1 MFIRSRRVVTPDGV
15 QKCVLHIEG
24 GKILSLLP
32 YQSEIAGELVD
43 VGDLVVSPG
52 IVDPHVHINEPGR
65 TEWEGFATATRA
77 AAAGG
82 VTTLVDMPLNCI
94 PATTTS
100 HALHAKIAT
109 AAGKLHVDCGFHAG
123 LVPENANELGGLLG
137 AGVLGVK
144 AFLISSGVPE
154 FQPVG
159 EEHLRSALPTIRHS
173 DLPLLV
179 HAELASDVVH
189 APSTSHRYSDYLA
202 SRPRCW
208 ENDAVR
214 LMIGLAEEYN
224 CRVHIVHVSSCE
236 TLPLLERAK
245 DRGVQISAETCP
257 HYLFFSA
264 EEIPEGATEYKC
276 APPIRERANNEALWN
291 GLASGVLDCVVSD
304 HSPSLPEMKQRRT
317 GDFINAWGGIASL
330 QLSFSVVWT
339 AARSRGFGFT
349 DVSRWMSANTSR
361 LVGLDRRKG
370 RIAAGYDA
378 DLVVWNPDETFV
390 VDPSLIKHR
399 HTLNP
404 YAGCTLYGRVHAT
417 YLRGEKVFDG
427 AGFSGPAGQII
438 FRT

>member
-100 HALHAKIAT
+100 HALHVKIAT

-123 LVPENANELGGLLG
+123 LVPENANELADLLG

-179 HAELASDVVH
+179 HAELAFSAVRT
-189 APSTSHRYSDYLA
+189 PSTSRRYAEYLA

-214 LMIGLAEEYN
+214 LMIRLAEEYN
-224 CRVHIVHVSSCE
+224 CRLHIVHVSSCE

-264 EEIPEGATEYKC
+264 EETPDGATEYKC
-276 APPIRERANNEALWN
+276 APPIRERANNEALWG

-304 HSPSLPEMKQRRT
+304 HSPSPPEMKRREV

-330 QLSFSVVWT
+330 QFSLSALWT
-339 AARSRGFGFT
+339 AARSRGFGLA
-349 DVSRWMSANTSR
+349 DLSRWMSAQTAR
-361 LVGLDRRKG
+361 LVGLGHRKG
-370 RIAAGYDA
+370 TIAPGYDA
-378 DLVVWNPDETFV
+378 DLVVWNPEESFV
-390 VDPSLIKHR
+390 VEPSMIHHR
-399 HTLNP
+399 HKLTPYMGRTLF
-404 YAGCTLYGRVHAT
+404 GKVRTT
-417 YLRGEKVFDG
+417 YLRGEKVFEDG
-427 AGFSGPAGQII
+427 AFSPRVGQVLL
-438 FRT
+438 RN